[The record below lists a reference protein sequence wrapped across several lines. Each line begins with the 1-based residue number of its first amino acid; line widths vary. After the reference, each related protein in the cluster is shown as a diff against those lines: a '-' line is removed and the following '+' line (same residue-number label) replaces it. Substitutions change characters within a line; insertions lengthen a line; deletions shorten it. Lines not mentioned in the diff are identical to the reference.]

1 MATTYN
7 RNQKLQ
13 GRLPRRTYDHLFKTI
28 YIIRNIRLQKFQRGG
43 NPHLSQLATRRSK
56 SKLHQKQ
63 PAPWNNRQ
71 PEQLHHVTVLRSFK
85 VNCYMFRTS
94 PLSYNL
100 TFFNIYFFDFCVLN
114 LSAVQLPFKLAASNT
129 YL

>member
-7 RNQKLQ
+7 RNQNLH
-13 GRLPRRTYDHLFKTI
+13 GHLPRRTYNHLLKTI
-28 YIIRNIRLQKFQRGG
+28 YIIRNIRLQNFQRGG
-43 NPHLSQLATRRSK
+43 NPHLSQPATRRSK
-56 SKLHQKQ
+56 SNLHPKQ

-85 VNCYMFRTS
+85 VNFYMFRTS

-100 TFFNIYFFDFCVLN
+100 TFFNMYFFDFCVLN
-114 LSAVQLPFKLAASNT
+114 LSALQLLFKLAASNT

>member
-7 RNQKLQ
+7 RNQNLH
-13 GRLPRRTYDHLFKTI
+13 GRLPRWTYNHLLKAI
-28 YIIRNIRLQKFQRGG
+28 YIIRNIRLQNFQGGG
-43 NPHLSQLATRRSK
+43 NPHLSQPATRRSK
-56 SKLHQKQ
+56 SNLHPKQ

-85 VNCYMFRTS
+85 VNFYMFRTS

-100 TFFNIYFFDFCVLN
+100 TFFNMYFFDFCVLN
-114 LSAVQLPFKLAASNT
+114 LSALQLPFKLAASNT